1 MLSKFSIKA
10 CVLTFGLLI
19 FALLAFSYP
28 SEKSEK
34 FSVDALHSVTVPL
47 SEITSDIEI
56 SEPVN
61 DDRLIDDVS
70 DELVDV
76 VEEVQDDIVIDKPRA
91 LVSVVIYDY
100 GLSQK
105 MSERIFETQVQ
116 NLTLSLSPY
125 CETPSYWIDTAY
137 RFESEPWSSL
147 YVSVGDAGAQKDY
160 GPLVIVEGSNR
171 ELNAKRLA
179 SSLSRGIGGQGVIGY
194 YDGTKP
200 IKELTDVY
208 KTLKSENVSFSMI
221 SEVAAFPSDDVL
233 QSRYQ
238 LGYNESAE
246 SVEMFFAKL
255 KKNALRDGTA
265 FGAVPPTPLVLKYL
279 SKWSEELYKNSI
291 QIVPLSTLLDY

>member
-1 MLSKFSIKA
+1 MFSKFSIKA
-10 CVLTFGLLI
+10 GILTFGLLI

-28 SEKSEK
+28 SDKTKNSIGD
-34 FSVDALHSVTVPL
+34 VLHSVTIPML
-47 SEITSDIEI
+47 EIDSDIEI
-56 SEPVN
+56 SESV
-61 DDRLIDDVS
+61 DDDLLIDDVP
-70 DELVDV
+70 DDMVEV
-76 VEEVQDDIVIDKPRA
+76 VEEVQEDIIIDKPRA

-137 RFESEPWSSL
+137 RFESEPWSGL
-147 YVSVGDAGAQKDY
+147 YVSVGDVDRQKDY
-160 GPLVIVEGSNR
+160 GPLVIIEGSNR
-171 ELNAKRLA
+171 ALNAKRL
-179 SSLSRGIGGQGVIGY
+179 SDSLSRGIGGQGIIGY

-208 KTLKSENVSFSMI
+208 KTLKSENISFSMI
-221 SEVAAFPSDDVL
+221 SEVATFPSDDVL

-246 SVEMFFAKL
+246 NVAKFFAKL

-279 SKWSEELYKNSI
+279 SKWSDELYKNSI